1 MESNEK
7 LKVKYV
13 YDGEATLCDIFADM
27 IASRIKAKSQG
38 ITVESG
44 GNVGYTN
51 NGIDS
56 LASRLSNGDENDTD
70 TN

>member
-38 ITVESG
+38 INVESG
-44 GNVGYTN
+44 GDVGYTDSCI
-51 NGIDS
+51 GS
-56 LASRLSNGDENDTD
+56 LASRLSNGDEDDTD